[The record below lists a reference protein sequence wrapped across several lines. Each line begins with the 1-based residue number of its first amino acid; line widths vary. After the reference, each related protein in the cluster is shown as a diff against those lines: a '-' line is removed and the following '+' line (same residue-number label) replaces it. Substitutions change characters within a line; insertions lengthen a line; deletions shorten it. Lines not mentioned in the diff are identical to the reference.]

1 MIILAAIAA
10 AVLVL
15 ALQRNADRLADMRE
29 DHRPEERLVDPDE
42 KFYLDLTLQ
51 NAGRHYILFA
61 RLEERLS
68 QAFTVYGQKARSRE
82 TMDGGTTVSF
92 STWLRPRQ
100 EVRFRFQVSA
110 GARGFYP
117 LAPLKLSCGDFL
129 GLEEH
134 TRRAGQFRAVVVAPR
149 EAEEAGLA
157 GVLGGF
163 LGDVSVRRFIHED
176 PVLTAGYRAYTGRE
190 PMKSIS
196 WTQSARGLGLM
207 VKKYDFTSEPS
218 VSVLLNADAPKSPEH
233 TERMER
239 CFSLARTVCRI
250 LEERGIQYDFATN
263 AAASDAFSD
272 VSQQLGTGLGA
283 RHFTSLLERLGR
295 ADCRAAYPGE
305 RLLERSAASNSD
317 KGRILITPG
326 DEFGDSPALA
336 RLRELTGG
344 NVLIL
349 RAAEGEGR

>member
-1 MIILAAIAA
+1 MMILVLFALALA
-10 AVLVL
+10 AVLEVRSIRGGL
-15 ALQRNADRLADMRE
+15 DRIRE
-29 DHRPEERLVDPDE
+29 DFGPEEPLVDPDE
-42 KFYLDLTLQ
+42 PFCMNYSLRNASPRFVLFLRLTEDLPPAFRPLQ
-51 NAGRHYILFA
+51 SDHVVHMQL
-61 RLEERLS
+61 
-68 QAFTVYGQKARSRE
+68 
-82 TMDGGTTVSF
+82 GGEQVSLT
-92 STWLRPRQ
+92 TWLRPWQ
-100 EVRFRFQVSA
+100 EARFQVRVSVSR
-110 GARGFYP
+110 RGFYMLP
-117 LAPLKLSCGDFL
+117 AMEVLRGDFL
-129 GLEEH
+129 GLREQS
-134 TRRAGQFRAVVVAPR
+134 RRFNRYRCLIVAPR
-149 EAEEAGLA
+149 EAGDTGLA
-157 GVLGGF
+157 DVLGGF
-163 LGDVSVRRFIHED
+163 LGDISVRRFIHED